1 MTDKNLLR
9 IGFFGVFLGCLIS
22 FSACGSDSS
31 SSADDGEFF
40 SSNSQEDGSS
50 ASNKGEDG
58 KTEGSSGSTTD
69 SSGSNSTSKQDTK
82 TETVSSKE
90 ALMPESKK
98 VNGTCATT
106 TGKIGKGELATW
118 KFYRNDGSVI
128 EQIMAPFKWS
138 FTGGNTEALQG
149 NGLDE
154 VNVRYENA
162 GTATATLNVDGNE
175 IKCDPL
181 QVQGIP
187 ITIKSCGP
195 TDPKMTSIK
204 AGQAISWTVEA
215 ESESKITGY
224 SWSSEFGTVSGNGT
238 SGTLTAT
245 ADMHKKSVTATVS
258 ITNEDKTTEVHTC
271 EGVTVLDPEA
281 VDLVL
286 TIGDMNGDDKYKEPS
301 RTSLPDEMFIPGGT
315 PIVIQVP
322 TTAKNGCIIMCNPRV
337 GSEYNS
343 MKVTWDGNELSS
355 FAYLDPNITGCAP
368 GKKYSVES
376 NVTALC
382 LVNP

>member
-40 SSNSQEDGSS
+40 SSNSQEDGSADS
-50 ASNKGEDG
+50 KDG

-118 KFYRNDGSVI
+118 KFYRNDVSVI

-175 IKCDPL
+175 IKCEPQ
-181 QVQGIP
+181 QVHGIP
-187 ITIKSCGP
+187 ITI
-195 TDPKMTSIK
+195 
-204 AGQAISWTVEA
+204 
-215 ESESKITGY
+215 
-224 SWSSEFGTVSGNGT
+224 
-238 SGTLTAT
+238 
-245 ADMHKKSVTATVS
+245 
-258 ITNEDKTTEVHTC
+258 
-271 EGVTVLDPEA
+271 
-281 VDLVL
+281 
-286 TIGDMNGDDKYKEPS
+286 
-301 RTSLPDEMFIPGGT
+301 
-315 PIVIQVP
+315 
-322 TTAKNGCIIMCNPRV
+322 
-337 GSEYNS
+337 
-343 MKVTWDGNELSS
+343 
-355 FAYLDPNITGCAP
+355 
-368 GKKYSVES
+368 
-376 NVTALC
+376 
-382 LVNP
+382 

>member
-1 MTDKNLLR
+1 MTDKNLLK
-9 IGFFGVFLGCLIS
+9 IGVFGVFLGCLIS

-31 SSADDGEFF
+31 SSAEDGFF
-40 SSNSQEDGSS
+40 SSASQGDDSA
-50 ASNKGEDG
+50 ASNDG
-58 KTEGSSGSTTD
+58 KEGGSSGSTTA
-69 SSGSNSTSKQDTK
+69 SSGSNSGTKQETK

-90 ALMPESKK
+90 ELLPASKK
-98 VNGTCATT
+98 VNGTCGTT
-106 TGKIGKGELATW
+106 TGKIGKGEIATW
-118 KFYRNDGSVI
+118 KFYRNEGSII

-138 FTGGNTEALQG
+138 FTGGKTSELQG

-154 VNVRYENA
+154 VNVRYESA
-162 GTATATLNVDGNE
+162 GTATATLMVDGNE
-175 IKCDPL
+175 VKCDPL

-204 AGQAISWTVEA
+204 AGQTISWTVEA
-215 ESESKITGY
+215 ESEAKITGY
-224 SWSSEFGTVSGNGT
+224 SWSSDFGTVSGNGT
-238 SGTLTAT
+238 SATMAAT
-245 ADMHKKSVTATVS
+245 ADMHKQSITAVVSVT
-258 ITNEDKTTEVHTC
+258 NDDKTTEVHTC

-286 TIGDMNGDDKYKEPS
+286 TIGDMNGDSKYSEPN
-301 RTSLPDEMFIPGGT
+301 RTSLPDNMFIPGGT
-315 PIVIQVP
+315 PIVVQVP
-322 TTAKNGCIIMCNPRV
+322 TTAKSGCIIMCNPRV

-343 MKVTWDGNELSS
+343 MKVTWDGTELSS
-355 FAYLDPNITGCAP
+355 FAYLDPNTTGCAP

>member
-1 MTDKNLLR
+1 MTILYAMTKKILPK

-40 SSNSQEDGSS
+40 SSDSQMNDS
-50 ASNKGEDG
+50 AASKGEKNDA
-58 KTEGSSGSTTD
+58 SSGSQAA
-69 SSGSNSTSKQDTK
+69 SSNSPSKQEAK

-138 FTGGNTEALQG
+138 FTGGNTETLQG

-162 GTATATLNVDGNE
+162 GTATATLIVDGNE
-175 IKCDPL
+175 VKCDPL

-258 ITNEDKTTEVHTC
+258 VTNSDKTTETYTC

-286 TIGDMNGDDKYKEPS
+286 MIGDVNEYNPDDKKA
-301 RTSLPDEMFIPGGT
+301 TLPETAFIPAQT
-315 PIVIQVP
+315 PITIQIPSNAIQNCHVACIP
-322 TTAKNGCIIMCNPRV
+322 KIGSDSQTLQNGGLV
-337 GSEYNS
+337 
-343 MKVTWDGNELSS
+343 WDGTVIDNVGY
-355 FAYLDPNITGCAP
+355 FGPCAP
-368 GKKYSVES
+368 GKKYSVEA
-376 NVTALC
+376 NVTTFC
-382 LVNP
+382 MVKTD